1 MTAPLGFSPQDSA
14 VARSVLGLADLPTVV
29 ALGPFDDLA
38 HAEQLAAAFTAVR
51 RRCNAQFVLL
61 GKGRTA
67 PLSFAERFHK
77 APGGACTLSLRT
89 VGQT

>member
-1 MTAPLGFSPQDSA
+1 MSAPLGFSPQDPTD
-14 VARSVLGLADLPTVV
+14 ARSVLGLADLPTVV

-61 GKGRTA
+61 GPGAHRAVIVRRTFSQGA
-67 PLSFAERFHK
+67 RQ
-77 APGGACTLSLRT
+77 ACTLSLRT
-89 VGQT
+89 VGRT